1 MNSQVQIQPSSLSDR
16 WLSSGGKIISA
27 MGMLLTAI
35 AIGFGW
41 VNRDEGFISAESGLG
56 YGLGIIGCSLML
68 LLLTY
73 SLRKRLSPLR
83 RFLSVKFW
91 FRLHMTFGIVGPLCI
106 LYHSN
111 FHLGSLN
118 STVALVCM
126 LLVAGSGIV
135 GRYFY
140 NRIHFGL
147 YGEKIRLQQA
157 LDDFKVLKGELT
169 ALATSPKQQKFCKKL
184 FKAVEELVTT
194 HRASSSVLAFIKAR
208 RKAKYI
214 EQALRK
220 FVDKVQ
226 DQSRAEQLTVGA
238 AANVPFAVVN
248 RNLNDSYAV
257 LVAILHKLPGLQ
269 LFEKLFSLWHV
280 VHIPIFILMII
291 TAVIHVVVVH
301 MY

>member
-1 MNSQVQIQPSSLSDR
+1 MNSQVQIHPSSVSDR
-16 WLSSGGKIISA
+16 WLSGGGKIVGGIA
-27 MGMLLTAI
+27 LLLTALI
-35 AIGFGW
+35 IVFGW
-41 VNRDEGFISAESGLG
+41 LIRDEGILSAESGLG

-73 SLRKRLSPLR
+73 SLRKRLSLLR
-83 RFLSVKFW
+83 RFLPVKFW
-91 FRLHMTFGIVGPLCI
+91 FRLHMAFGIVGPLCI

-147 YGEKIRLQQA
+147 YGEKIKLQQA
-157 LDDFKVLKGELT
+157 LEDFKVLKSEISQLVVN
-169 ALATSPKQQKFCKKL
+169 AKQQQFCDKL
-184 FKAVEELVTT
+184 FHAVEELVSA
-194 HRASSSVLAFIKAR
+194 HRASSSMLGFVRAR
-208 RKAKYI
+208 RKARHI
-214 EQALRK
+214 EQALSKFIVNLQQRK
-220 FVDKVQ
+220 NSQ
-226 DQSRAEQLTVGA
+226 EQSLA
-238 AANVPFAVVN
+238 ASTTSLAVVN
-248 RNLNDSYAV
+248 RDIGDSYAV

-291 TAVIHVVVVH
+291 TAVTHVVVVH